1 MYRLCI
7 FIVSSTLL
15 VHMGVIREPF
25 LPLCNGKDSSC
36 ATSMFFGLEGCSGR
50 CGMNLPAFFFVMR
63 VFSFSITM
71 VGQGKQINKT

>member
-1 MYRLCI
+1 
-7 FIVSSTLL
+7 VSWS
-15 VHMGVIREPF
+15 F
-25 LPLCNGKDSSC
+25 W
-36 ATSMFFGLEGCSGR
+36 R